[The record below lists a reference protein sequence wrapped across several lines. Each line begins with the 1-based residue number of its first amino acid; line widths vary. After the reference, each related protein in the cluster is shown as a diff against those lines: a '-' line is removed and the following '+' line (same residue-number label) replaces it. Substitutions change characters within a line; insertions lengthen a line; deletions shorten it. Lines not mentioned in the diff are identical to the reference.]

1 MKQDDYIGASISTRI
16 NEKNLLTRSD
26 FERLNDLDTIDD
38 VLNNLS
44 DTIYRDSI
52 DELSNAQEYEEIL
65 KKELKRSYALLEE
78 LAPDNKIL
86 NYMKEK
92 YHFHNLKVM
101 VKEIIQGKDYK
112 NLYMDLGGLDLTFI
126 KKNLIKEEKK
136 DSFDFVL
143 GDKKEEDLPREV
155 KYLSFAREALEKF
168 EGSKNPQDIDL
179 SLDKDFYQ
187 MKLVDA
193 KEIKAEKLIEFTR
206 EEIDLVNIVSLL
218 RVKSQDESLDLLKES
233 LIDGGFISMDK
244 FIDYFSYD
252 INRIREAMTNTNVGK
267 YVKDILKDDRNIDEM
282 IMALEKVID
291 DHLTDFTI
299 DSKMVTFGPEVLM
312 NFLISKEIEIKN
324 LRILLVAKQNNLDKD
339 LSLERLR
346 KSYV

>member
-26 FERLNDLDTIDD
+26 FERLNDLDTIDE

-112 NLYMDLGGLDLTFI
+112 NLYMDLGGLDLAFI

-155 KYLSFAREALEKF
+155 KYLSFAKVALEKF
-168 EGSKNPQDIDL
+168 EESNNPQDIDL

-187 MKLVDA
+187 MKLKDA
-193 KEIKAEKLIEFTR
+193 KEIDSEKLIDFTR
-206 EEIDLVNIVSLL
+206 EEVDLTNLVSLL

-233 LIDGGFISMDK
+233 LIDGGFISRDK

-252 INRIREAMTNTNVGK
+252 INRIREAMTNTNIGK

>member
-26 FERLNDLDTIDD
+26 FERLNDLDTIDE

-112 NLYMDLGGLDLTFI
+112 NLYMDLGGLDLAFI

-143 GDKKEEDLPREV
+143 GDKKEEDLPREE
-155 KYLSFAREALEKF
+155 KYLSFAKVALEKF
-168 EGSKNPQDIDL
+168 EESNNPQDIDL

-187 MKLVDA
+187 MKLKDA
-193 KEIKAEKLIEFTR
+193 KEMDSEKLIDFTR
-206 EEIDLVNIVSLL
+206 EEVDLTNLVSLL

-233 LIDGGFISMDK
+233 LIDGGFISRDK

-252 INRIREAMTNTNVGK
+252 INRIREAMTNTNIGK

-339 LSLERLR
+339 LTLERLR

>member
-26 FERLNDLDTIDD
+26 FERLNDLDTIDE

-143 GDKKEEDLPREV
+143 GDKKEDLPREV

-193 KEIKAEKLIEFTR
+193 KEIKAEKLTEFTR

>member
-26 FERLNDLDTIDD
+26 FERLNDLDTIDE

-101 VKEIIQGKDYK
+101 VKENIQGNDYK
-112 NLYMDLGGLDLTFI
+112 NLYMDLGGLDLAFI

-143 GDKKEEDLPREV
+143 GDKKEEDLPREE
-155 KYLSFAREALEKF
+155 KYLSFAKVALEKF
-168 EGSKNPQDIDL
+168 EESNNPQDIDL

-187 MKLVDA
+187 MKLKDA
-193 KEIKAEKLIEFTR
+193 KEMDSEKLIDFTR
-206 EEIDLVNIVSLL
+206 EEVDLTNLVSLL

-233 LIDGGFISMDK
+233 LIDGGFISRDK

-252 INRIREAMTNTNVGK
+252 INRIREAMTNTNIGK

>member
-26 FERLNDLDTIDD
+26 FERLNDLDTIDE

-112 NLYMDLGGLDLTFI
+112 NLYMDLGGLDLAFI
-126 KKNLIKEEKK
+126 KKNLIKEDKEDK
-136 DSFDFVL
+136 FDFVL
-143 GDKKEEDLPREV
+143 GDKKEDLPREE
-155 KYLSFAREALEKF
+155 KYLSFAKVALEKF
-168 EGSKNPQDIDL
+168 EESNNPQDIDL
-179 SLDKDFYQ
+179 SLDKGFYQ
-187 MKLVDA
+187 MKLKDA
-193 KEIKAEKLIEFTR
+193 KEMDSEKLIDFTR
-206 EEIDLVNIVSLL
+206 EEVDLTNLVSLL
-218 RVKSQDESLDLLKES
+218 RLKSQDETLDLLKES
-233 LIDGGFISMDK
+233 LIDGGFVSRDK

-252 INRIREAMTNTNVGK
+252 ITRIREAMTNTNIGK